1 MNSFVEHLY
10 RFECVILLYHYF
22 LFTRF
27 YHVITKKN
35 SGSWDGEFE
44 GCLPSEFSDLNLSF
58 NHAAFSLVLLYTA
71 LSIQFH
77 PLLNV

>member
-27 YHVITKKN
+27 YHVITKKILVA
-35 SGSWDGEFE
+35 GME
-44 GCLPSEFSDLNLSF
+44 
-58 NHAAFSLVLLYTA
+58 SLRDAY
-71 LSIQFH
+71 
-77 PLLNV
+77 LLNFLI